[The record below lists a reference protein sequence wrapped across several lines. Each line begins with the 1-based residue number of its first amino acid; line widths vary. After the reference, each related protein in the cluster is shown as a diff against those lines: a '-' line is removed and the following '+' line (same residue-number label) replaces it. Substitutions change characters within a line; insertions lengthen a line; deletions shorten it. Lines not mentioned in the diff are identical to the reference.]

1 MKLKPKQKRILHKA
15 CLYSLVLLATAI
27 FFYPIICVILG
38 SFKPEPE
45 LISLS
50 PRLLPINW
58 TLANYESVFRMAIR
72 TYFKNSVVMASIV
85 TVFTLALSSYTAY
98 ILTRFKVPGG
108 DFFAKMILLLYALP
122 DVIIGIAFYIVLNQ
136 IGLLDT
142 YLGLAFAQTVITF
155 PFAIWI
161 LRAYFK
167 MIPLELDE
175 AALMD
180 GAGRFRTLIL
190 IVIPIALPGIVATGI
205 FTFITSWN
213 EFTLASI
220 LISREA
226 LRTMPV
232 RIGLLS
238 MTEGAYMGHILAFC
252 TIAMIPV
259 FIFLS
264 IAMRALVKGL
274 TAGAIK

>member
-1 MKLKPKQKRILHKA
+1 
-15 CLYSLVLLATAI
+15 
-27 FFYPIICVILG
+27 VILG

-45 LISLS
+45 LISIS

-58 TLANYESVFRMAIR
+58 TLANYESVFGMAIG
-72 TYFKNSVVMASIV
+72 TYFRNSLVMALIV
-85 TVFTLALSSYTAY
+85 TIFTLALSSYTAY
-98 ILTRFKVPGG
+98 ILTRFRVPGG
-108 DFFAKMILLLYALP
+108 GFFTKMILLLYALP
-122 DVIIGIAFYIVLNQ
+122 DVIIAIAFYIVLSQ

-142 YLGLAFAQTVITF
+142 YLGLALAQTVLTF

-167 MIPLELDE
+167 MIPLELDD
-175 AALMD
+175 AALID
-180 GAGRFRTLIL
+180 GAGRLRTLVL
-190 IVIPIALPGIVATGI
+190 IIIPIALPGIMATGI

-220 LISREA
+220 LISSEA
-226 LRTMPV
+226 LRTIPV

-238 MTEGAYMGHILAFC
+238 MTEGAYLGHILAFC
-252 TIAMIPV
+252 TLAMIPV
-259 FIFLS
+259 FIFLA
-264 IAMRALVKGL
+264 IAMKALVKGL